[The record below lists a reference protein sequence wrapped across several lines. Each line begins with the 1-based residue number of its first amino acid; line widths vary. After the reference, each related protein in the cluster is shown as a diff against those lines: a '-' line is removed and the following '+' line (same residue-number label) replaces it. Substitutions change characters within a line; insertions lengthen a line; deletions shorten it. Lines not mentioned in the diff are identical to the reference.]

1 MECHPDVR
9 PETQLRVGERVDVT
23 SWGDGE
29 RIAVDGED
37 VFLPRSPK
45 HVAADDNTGN
55 QQHRHEDQPGV
66 ARGVHV
72 HAARSAEHCQH
83 GKPDERHE
91 KHRVNGLPDFGP
103 LDPAG

>member
-1 MECHPDVR
+1 
-9 PETQLRVGERVDVT
+9 LRIGERVDVT

-55 QQHRHEDQPGV
+55 QQHRDEDQPGV
-66 ARGVHV
+66 ARGVHLL
-72 HAARSAEHCQH
+72 APRTAEHRRH
-83 GKPDERHE
+83 GKPDEPHK
-91 KHRVNGLPDFGP
+91 KHHVDALPDFGP